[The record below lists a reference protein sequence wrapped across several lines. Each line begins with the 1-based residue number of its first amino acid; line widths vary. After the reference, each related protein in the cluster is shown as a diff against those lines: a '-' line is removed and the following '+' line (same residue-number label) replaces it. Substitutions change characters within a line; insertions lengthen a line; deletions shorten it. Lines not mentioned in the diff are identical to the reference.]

1 MKPLNEH
8 GQKKRLPARTKMQ
21 KTKIEQFYASLCS
34 TGAYSTPPERRRKK
48 RVRPSAWNTFRY
60 TIGVTKVFP
69 YCALTEP
76 FGLLTTEKW
85 AKVCFS
91 SVTTAEK
98 LGINVII
105 EGFDARQKHDGPVV
119 YLCNHMSTTETIL
132 LMPTLFAFGPFSY
145 VAKASLA
152 HLPFLE
158 KAAEHMHMV
167 PVGRKSP
174 REDLMTVLNVGTER
188 IKGGESFLIFP
199 QGTRQEVFSRKV
211 YSSIG
216 AKLAEKAGCPVV
228 PIVVDTRCQL
238 TREKGIFR
246 KVFKDFGPL
255 DPSHDIRVACGPVI
269 PNAKSRV
276 MHEAAFD
283 WMASK
288 LDEWGLP
295 TER

>member
-1 MKPLNEH
+1 
-8 GQKKRLPARTKMQ
+8 MQ
-21 KTKIEQFYASLCS
+21 KTKIEQFYASLRA
-34 TGAYSTPPERRRKK
+34 TGSYSTPPGRRAG
-48 RVRPSAWNTFRY
+48 RVRQSAWNTIRY
-60 TIGVTKVFP
+60 TLGVTKVFP

-85 AKVCFS
+85 ARVCFS
-91 SVTTAEK
+91 AVTTAEK
-98 LGINVII
+98 LGLSVMI
-105 EGFDARQKHDGPVV
+105 EGFDARMKHEGPVV

-132 LMPTLFAFGPFSY
+132 LMPVLLAFGPFSY

-152 HLPFLE
+152 HLPFLT
-158 KAAEHMHMV
+158 KAAEHMRMV
-167 PVGRKSP
+167 PIGRKSP
-174 REDLMTVLNVGTER
+174 REDLMAVLSTGTER
-188 IKGGESFLIFP
+188 IKGGDSFLIFP
-199 QGTRQEVFSRKV
+199 QGTRQTVFSRKV

-238 TREKGIFR
+238 TREKGLFR
-246 KVFKDFGPL
+246 RVFKDFGTF
-255 DPSHDIRVACGPVI
+255 DPTRDIRVACGPVI

-288 LDEWGLP
+288 LEEWGLP
-295 TER
+295 TERQ

>member
-1 MKPLNEH
+1 
-8 GQKKRLPARTKMQ
+8 MQ

-34 TGAYSTPPERRRKK
+34 TGAYSTPPERRRTK

-152 HLPFLE
+152 HIPFLE

-238 TREKGIFR
+238 TRKSGLLA
-246 KVFKDFGPL
+246 KVFKDFGTL
-255 DPSHDIRVACGPVI
+255 DTSKDIRVAAGPVI
-269 PNAKSRV
+269 PTGKAKAL
-276 MHEAAFD
+276 HEAAFD
-283 WMASK
+283 WMATK
-288 LDEWGLP
+288 LESWGLP

>member
-1 MKPLNEH
+1 M
-8 GQKKRLPARTKMQ
+8 
-21 KTKIEQFYASLCS
+21 
-34 TGAYSTPPERRRKK
+34 
-48 RVRPSAWNTFRY
+48 
-60 TIGVTKVFP
+60 FP

-85 AKVCFS
+85 ARACFS
-91 SVTTAEK
+91 AVTTAEK
-98 LGINVII
+98 LGLSVMI
-105 EGFDARQKHDGPVV
+105 EGFDARVKHEGPVV

-132 LMPTLFAFGPFSY
+132 LMPTLLAFGPFSY

-152 HLPFLE
+152 HLPFLT
-158 KAAEHMHMV
+158 KAAEHMRMV
-167 PVGRKSP
+167 PIGRKSP
-174 REDLMTVLNVGTER
+174 REDLMAVLNTGTER
-188 IKGGESFLIFP
+188 IKGGDSFLIFP
-199 QGTRQEVFSRKV
+199 QGTRQTVFSRKV

-238 TREKGIFR
+238 TREKGLFR
-246 KVFKDFGPL
+246 RVFKDFGTF
-255 DPSHDIRVACGPVI
+255 DPTRDIRVACGPVI

-288 LDEWGLP
+288 LEEWGLP
-295 TER
+295 TERQ

>member
-1 MKPLNEH
+1 
-8 GQKKRLPARTKMQ
+8 MQ
-21 KTKIEQFYASLCS
+21 KTKIEQFYASLRA
-34 TGAYSTPPERRRKK
+34 TGSYSTPPERRAG
-48 RVRPSAWNTFRY
+48 RVRQSAWSTIRY
-60 TIGVTKVFP
+60 TLGVTKVFP

-85 AKVCFS
+85 ARACFS
-91 SVTTAEK
+91 AVTTAEK
-98 LGINVII
+98 LGLSVMI
-105 EGFDARQKHDGPVV
+105 EGFDARMKHEGPVV

-132 LMPTLFAFGPFSY
+132 LMPVLLAFGPFSY

-152 HLPFLE
+152 HLPFLT
-158 KAAEHMHMV
+158 KAAEHMRMV
-167 PVGRKSP
+167 PIGRKSP
-174 REDLMTVLNVGTER
+174 REDLMAVLSTGTER
-188 IKGGESFLIFP
+188 IKGGDSFLIFP
-199 QGTRQEVFSRKV
+199 QGTRQTVFSRKV

-238 TREKGIFR
+238 TREKGLFR
-246 KVFKDFGPL
+246 RVFKDFGTF
-255 DPSHDIRVACGPVI
+255 DPTRDIRVACGPVI

-288 LDEWGLP
+288 LEEWGLP
-295 TER
+295 TERQ

>member
-1 MKPLNEH
+1 
-8 GQKKRLPARTKMQ
+8 MQ
-21 KTKIEQFYASLCS
+21 KTKIEQFYASLRA
-34 TGAYSTPPERRRKK
+34 TGSYSTPPERRAG
-48 RVRPSAWNTFRY
+48 RVRQSAWSTIRY
-60 TIGVTKVFP
+60 TLGVTKVFP

-85 AKVCFS
+85 ARACFS
-91 SVTTAEK
+91 AVTTAEK
-98 LGINVII
+98 LGLSVMI
-105 EGFDARQKHDGPVV
+105 EGFDARMKHEGPVV

-132 LMPTLFAFGPFSY
+132 LMPVLLAFGPFSY

-152 HLPFLE
+152 HLPFLT
-158 KAAEHMHMV
+158 KAAEHMRMV
-167 PVGRKSP
+167 PIGRKSP
-174 REDLMTVLNVGTER
+174 REDLMAVLNTGTER
-188 IKGGESFLIFP
+188 INGGDSFLIFP
-199 QGTRQEVFSRKV
+199 QGTRQTVFSRKV

-238 TREKGIFR
+238 TREKGLFR
-246 KVFKDFGPL
+246 RVFKDFGTF
-255 DPSHDIRVACGPVI
+255 DPTRDIRVACGPVI

-288 LDEWGLP
+288 LEEWGLP
-295 TER
+295 TERQ

>member
-1 MKPLNEH
+1 
-8 GQKKRLPARTKMQ
+8 MQ
-21 KTKIEQFYASLCS
+21 KTKIEQFYASLRA
-34 TGAYSTPPERRRKK
+34 TGSYSTPPERRAG
-48 RVRPSAWNTFRY
+48 RVRQSAWNTIRY
-60 TIGVTKVFP
+60 TLGVTKVFP

-85 AKVCFS
+85 ARVCFS
-91 SVTTAEK
+91 AVTTAEK
-98 LGINVII
+98 LGLSVMI
-105 EGFDARQKHDGPVV
+105 EGFDARMKHEGPVV

-132 LMPTLFAFGPFSY
+132 LMPVLLAFGPFSY

-152 HLPFLE
+152 HLPFLT
-158 KAAEHMHMV
+158 KAAEHMRMV
-167 PVGRKSP
+167 PIGRKSP
-174 REDLMTVLNVGTER
+174 REDLMAVLSTGTER
-188 IKGGESFLIFP
+188 INGGDSFLIFP
-199 QGTRQEVFSRKV
+199 QGTRQTVFSRKV

-238 TREKGIFR
+238 TREKGLFR
-246 KVFKDFGPL
+246 RVFKDFGTF
-255 DPSHDIRVACGPVI
+255 DPTRDIRVACGPVI

-288 LDEWGLP
+288 LEEWGLP
-295 TER
+295 TERQ

>member
-1 MKPLNEH
+1 M
-8 GQKKRLPARTKMQ
+8 R
-21 KTKIEQFYASLCS
+21 KTTIEQYQFELRS
-34 TGAYSTPPERRRKK
+34 TGSYATPPERRAAK
-48 RVRPSAWNTFRY
+48 RARPSAWNTLRY
-60 TIGVTKVFP
+60 TLGVTKVFP

-85 AKVCFS
+85 ANACFS
-91 SVTTAEK
+91 SVTTAER
-98 LGINVII
+98 LGLNVVVG
-105 EGFDARQKHDGPVV
+105 GFADRMKHDGPVV

-132 LMPTLFAFGPFSY
+132 LMPTLLAFGPISY

-158 KAAEHMHMV
+158 KAADHMRMV

-188 IKGGESFLIFP
+188 IKGGDSLLIFP
-199 QGTRQEVFSRKV
+199 QGTRQAVFSRKV

-228 PIVVDTRCQL
+228 PLVVDTRCQL
-238 TREKGIFR
+238 TREKGLFR
-246 KVFKDFGPL
+246 KMFKDFGPF
-255 DPSHDIRVACGPVI
+255 DPTHDIRVAAGPVI

-276 MHEAAFD
+276 LHEAAFD
-283 WMASK
+283 WMATK
-288 LDEWGLP
+288 LEEWGLP
-295 TER
+295 TERA

>member
-1 MKPLNEH
+1 
-8 GQKKRLPARTKMQ
+8 MQ
-21 KTKIEQFYASLCS
+21 KTKIEQFYAELRS
-34 TGAYSTPPERRRKK
+34 TGSYSTPPERRRAK

-60 TIGVTKVFP
+60 TLGVTKVFP
-69 YCALTEP
+69 YCAVTEP

-85 AKVCFS
+85 AGACFS

-98 LGINVII
+98 LGLSVII
-105 EGFDARQKHDGPVV
+105 EGFSARQKHDGPVV

-132 LMPTLFAFGPFSY
+132 LMPVLLAFGPFSY

-152 HLPFLE
+152 HLPFLT
-158 KAAEHMHMV
+158 KAAEHMRMV

-188 IKGGESFLIFP
+188 IKGGDSFLIFP

-238 TREKGIFR
+238 TREEGILR
-246 KVFKDFGPL
+246 KVFKDFGPF
-255 DPSHDIRVACGPVI
+255 DPAHDIRVACGPVI

>member
-1 MKPLNEH
+1 
-8 GQKKRLPARTKMQ
+8 MQ

-85 AKVCFS
+85 AKACFS

-152 HLPFLE
+152 HIPFLE

-238 TREKGIFR
+238 TRKKGIFR